1 MKITILQGAF
11 LPVPPLHGGAVE
23 KLWFELGKQFASLGH
38 DVVQVSRSH
47 PDLPHQQQIE
57 GVRHLR
63 IRGHDMPAN
72 GLLLKLFDL
81 LYSFRA
87 ILLLPSADILIINT
101 FWMPILLRLPVQRKG
116 LLVVSVERMPKGQ
129 MRLYGNVSCLLC
141 CSQSVRQAVLRES
154 PQSSSK
160 AVIVPNP
167 LPFVCSPYEDIPLKK
182 RVILYS
188 GRIHPE
194 KGVDLLL
201 RAFARACDLGLTG
214 WSLRIVGPFEVS
226 QGGAGARWFNSLQQL
241 AGDSSNMVDWV
252 GPIFD
257 DSLLLQEYSQAA
269 IFVYPSLA
277 DRGEAFGVAPL
288 EAMAHGAVPIVSS
301 LPCFSDFIT
310 HDHNGLVFNH
320 HSADAMFTLADQL
333 LQLTGDPVRLR
344 HLSVQ
349 AFHVRQT
356 HRPSVIA
363 TQMLDLFE
371 SLLVS

>member
-1 MKITILQGAF
+1 LKITILQGAF

-23 KLWFELGKQFASLGH
+23 KLWFELGKQFASLGR
-38 DVVQVSRSH
+38 DVVHISRSH

-87 ILLLPSADILIINT
+87 FLLLPRADILITNT
-101 FWMPILLRLPVQRKG
+101 FWMPILLRIPVLRKG
-116 LLVVSVERMPKGQ
+116 RLVVSVERMPKGQ

-141 CSQSVRQAVLRES
+141 CSQSVRLGVLRES
-154 PQSSSK
+154 SQFSSK
-160 AVIVPNP
+160 AVVVPNP
-167 LPFVCSPYEDIPLKK
+167 LPFVCNPSDGIPTKQQ
-182 RVILYS
+182 VILYA

-201 RAFARACDLGLTG
+201 RAFARACALGLTG
-214 WSLRIVGPFEVS
+214 WTLRIVGPFEVS
-226 QGGAGARWFNSLQQL
+226 QGGAGDRWFHSLQQL
-241 AGDSSNMVDWV
+241 AGDSSHMVEWV
-252 GPIFD
+252 GPIFND
-257 DSLLLQEYSQAA
+257 FLLLQEYSQAA

-288 EAMAHGAVPIVSS
+288 EAMAHGVVPIVSS

-310 HDHNGLVFNH
+310 HDHNGLVFDH
-320 HSADAMFTLADQL
+320 HSPDAMFTLADQL
-333 LQLTGDPVRLR
+333 LQLISDPVRLSR
-344 HLSVQ
+344 LSVQ

-356 HRPSVIA
+356 HHPRVIA
-363 TQMLDLFE
+363 TQMLDLFD